1 MRNGALLYKHKN
13 VYDSALERINYLF
26 DEFDNVVVGFSGGK
40 DSTVV
45 LNLALK
51 VAEERDRLPLK
62 VMFLDQEA
70 EWQNVI
76 DYVRQIMLDERVD
89 PMWFQIP
96 IKLFNATS
104 NTDHWLEWWSPK
116 DEGNW
121 MRSKEDFSF
130 KENIYGTDRF
140 YDMFQAIF
148 EHHFKNEKACYLAGI
163 RTEESP
169 TRFLAVTSDATY
181 KYITYGKKLNRKMQ
195 HYTFYPIYDWSFT
208 DVWKS
213 IHDNDWSYTKIYDYQ
228 FQHGISIK
236 SMRVS
241 NLHHETSVES
251 LYYLEEVEKETWNK
265 LTKRLSGI
273 STAGRLGRDNFL
285 KVKKLPYMFKDWK
298 EYRDHLLENLITDEK
313 HRLIFRKK
321 FKRLDDKYD
330 FAFHKDKLHKVQVQS
345 ILANDFEFTK
355 ITNYERHPDVDTWR
369 KWKRGITNAWT
380 DTNKY
385 ING

>member
-96 IKLFNATS
+96 IRLFNATS
-104 NTDHWLEWWSPK
+104 NTDHWLECWNPK

-148 EHHFKNEKACYLAGI
+148 EHHFKDQKACYLAGI

-213 IHDNDWSYTKIYDYQ
+213 IHDNDWPYTKIYDYQ

-330 FAFHKDKLHKVQVQS
+330 FEFHKDKLYKVQVQS

-355 ITNYERHPDVDTWR
+355 IINYERHPDVDTWR

>member
-1 MRNGALLYKHKN
+1 MKIYKQEN
-13 VYDSALERINYLF
+13 VYDAAKKRINYLF
-26 DEFDNVVVGFSGGK
+26 DEFENVVVGFSGGK
-40 DSTVV
+40 DSTCVF
-45 LNLALK
+45 NLALQ

-76 DYVRQIMLDERVD
+76 DYVTDVMEDPRVE

-104 NTDHWLEWWSPK
+104 NTDHWLECWNEN
-116 DEGNW
+116 DEENW
-121 MRSKEDFSF
+121 MRPKVDYAY

-140 YDMFQAIF
+140 HDMFQAIF
-148 EHHFKNEKACYLAGI
+148 EHHFKDQKACYLAGV

-169 TRFLAVTSDATY
+169 ARFLAVTSDATY
-181 KYITYGKKLNRKMQ
+181 KYLTFGKRLNRQMN

-213 IHDNDWSYTKIYDYQ
+213 IHDNGWQYTKIYDYQ
-228 FQHGISIK
+228 YMHGIHIK

-241 NLHHETSVES
+241 NLHHETAVES
-251 LYYLEEVEKETWNK
+251 LYYLEEIEKDTWDK

-273 STAGRLGRDNFL
+273 NTAGKLGRDNFL
-285 KVKKLPYMFKDWK
+285 KIKELPFMFRDWV
-298 EYRDHLLENLITDEK
+298 EYRDHLLENLVTNEK
-313 HRLIFRKK
+313 HKAKFRKK
-321 FKRLDDKYD
+321 FDKMDVKYD
-330 FAFHKDKLHKVQVQS
+330 MEFNKDNLTKVQINS

-355 ITNYERHPDVDTWR
+355 LSNWERHPDVDTWR
-369 KWKRGITNAWT
+369 KWKRGITNKYT
-380 DTNKY
+380 HVNKY

>member
-96 IKLFNATS
+96 IRLFNATS
-104 NTDHWLEWWSPK
+104 NTDHWLECWSPK

-140 YDMFQAIF
+140 HDMFQAVF
-148 EHHFKNEKACYLAGI
+148 EHHFKDQKACYLAGI

-213 IHDNDWSYTKIYDYQ
+213 IHDNDWPYTKIYDYQ

-355 ITNYERHPDVDTWR
+355 LTNYERHPDVDTWR